1 MAAFKLKNI
10 SAILLGEM
18 KSAPNDQV
26 RLCVHNIALSMADKF
41 KQADDHFDREAWYM
55 ACGLPKNGFMDFDLF
70 DLSNGHHKDES
81 FGEVAKKARII
92 KIQGMAN
99 LTRQQAAATLAG
111 KPGTDPELIMASTLD
126 FAEQLTA
133 KFDGVRIGGTIFSV
147 KKGYKFHKI
156 MLHDSKGRSG
166 SIHCFIEKSTGAVC
180 KAASLN
186 APARHAD
193 KSLISNYNISTAH
206 GFKIAVNA
214 ADWTGSYLYNRPY
227 R

>member
-1 MAAFKLKNI
+1 MAAIKI
-10 SAILLGEM
+10 SDIAAILAGE
-18 KSAPNDQV
+18 AACCHTPETRLLV
-26 RLCVHNIALSMADKF
+26 RNITLSLADKF
-41 KQADDHFDREAWYM
+41 KQADSRFNRDAFYTAAGISSDSFVNILA
-55 ACGLPKNGFMDFDLF
+55 
-70 DLSNGHHKDES
+70 SQKDPS
-81 FGEVAKKARII
+81 FGDEAKHERAVRMEKVAASGIL
-92 KIQGMAN
+92 A
-99 LTRQQAAATLAG
+99 RQQAAVIKRNKRYTA
-111 KPGTDPELIMASTLD
+111 PELVWAFTLD

-133 KFDGVRIGGTIFSV
+133 KFQGMRIDGSVFTV

-214 ADWTGSYLYNRPY
+214 ADWTGSYLYNSSRY
-227 R
+227 